1 MVLGVEVPLHH
12 VADGDMDACGRV
24 DQGAV
29 LVGDFDDVHGD
40 AAGCG
45 HGAGCARGR
54 HHHAGTGA
62 VLAVLHGLASRHA
75 GFCCVAAGIALI
87 LLGIHS
93 TPHIRSSA
101 ILTHDTACKY
111 ESRDERSNEMHVG
124 SLMVIKGCVRRKCN
138 QMISERRKERC

>member
-12 VADGDMDACGRV
+12 VADRDVDACGRV

-62 VLAVLHGLASRHA
+62 VLAVLAALHGLTSHHA
-75 GFCCVAAGIALI
+75 GFCCGAAGNALV

-93 TPHIRSSA
+93 TPHTRSSA

-111 ESRDERSNEMHVG
+111 ESRDERSEEMHVG
-124 SLMVIKGCVRRKCN
+124 SLMVI
-138 QMISERRKERC
+138 